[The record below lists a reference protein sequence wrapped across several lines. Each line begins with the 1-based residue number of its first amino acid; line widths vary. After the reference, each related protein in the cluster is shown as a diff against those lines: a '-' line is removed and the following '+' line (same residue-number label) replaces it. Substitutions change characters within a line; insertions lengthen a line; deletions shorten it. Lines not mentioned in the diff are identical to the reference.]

1 MLNRIPVCRELEEFK
16 ERVRLGDIRGRY
28 GNRLCFYPPRQD
40 TFFSCLSYAQCG
52 SDRLRVKLRG
62 TLLQSFVERVTGEE
76 CPDVPGW
83 RKSVDQTT
91 LVISERCVRD
101 PAVRSLAV
109 TSGGSAVEED
119 LLRHWITSSQSFR
132 VAVLRFIDI
141 NSEVGSLYCRFVF
154 AYIYCSL
161 YDSDVVFYG
170 LQDSEVVITHEI
182 SKIDGRAT
190 SVLHDRTY
198 ADPRHRPPAPTPR
211 SESCTSSSGSVSDSD
226 AANWHITYLLY
237 IEAPGDGGDLGR
249 FELMYTPNV
258 GAEEQQMR
266 RQQRYQLRLCYVD
279 GNRGKVNCEPR
290 MGHPAVFCA
299 PPKRF
304 KVHSYLLSPEE
315 LYPERIYQ
323 VNSADARG
331 LTPDRLPVDKSMYVY
346 LYYKDVGGHPMAV
359 FVKAVDG
366 GPAPQGPM
374 FTIQTERAGRTA
386 DGVLVAVAKSP
397 RHAHRHVELEAH
409 AEVVTAEV

>member
-1 MLNRIPVCRELEEFK
+1 MLSQIPVCRELEEFK

-28 GNRLCFYPPRQD
+28 GNRLCFYPPSQD

-52 SDRLRVKLRG
+52 SDRLRVRLRQ
-62 TLLQSFVERVTGEE
+62 TLLRSFVERVTGEE
-76 CPDVPGW
+76 CPDVAAW
-83 RKSVDQTT
+83 RRGIDPQT
-91 LVISERCVRD
+91 LEISERCVRD
-101 PAVRSLAV
+101 PAIRSLAV
-109 TSGGSAVEED
+109 TSGASVEQED
-119 LLRHWITSSQSFR
+119 MLRQWITSSRSFR
-132 VAVLRFIDI
+132 NAVLRFVDI

-170 LQDSEVVITHEI
+170 QRGGEVLITHEI
-182 SKIDGRAT
+182 SKINGRAT
-190 SVLHDRTY
+190 SVMHDRTY
-198 ADPRHRPPAPTPR
+198 ANPRERPPAPTPR
-211 SESCTSSSGSVSDSD
+211 AESYTSSSGSVSDSD
-226 AANWHITYLLY
+226 LTNWHITYLLY
-237 IEAPGDGGDLGR
+237 IEAAGGASDVGR

-266 RQQRYQLRLCYVD
+266 RQQRYQLRMCYVD

-290 MGHPAVFCA
+290 VGHPAVFCA

-304 KVHSYLLSPEE
+304 KVHSYLLSPDE

-331 LTPDRLPVDKSMYVY
+331 LTPDRLPVDKTMYVY
-346 LYYKDVGGHPMAV
+346 LYYKDVGGHPLAV

-374 FTIQTERAGRTA
+374 FTLQTERAGPPA

-397 RHAHRHVELEAH
+397 RHAHRHVELEAR
-409 AEVVTAEV
+409 AEVVI